1 MSVRIEGD
9 LEFQRWYYRNY
20 GDVTPI
26 ISNDIYAEYLEY
38 RNIQRFQLEQFV
50 KCVFLSCS
58 VIGLVYVFCLFFGLF
73 DVVYNL
79 SVDILFVV
87 YKLSWIL
94 DYYIL
99 SSVKEVVYF
108 CLYIL

>member
-26 ISNDIYAEYLEY
+26 ISNEIYAEYLEY

-58 VIGLVYVFCLFFGLF
+58 VIVLVYVFCLFFGLF

-79 SVDILFVV
+79 SLDILS
-87 YKLSWIL
+87 Y
-94 DYYIL
+94 
-99 SSVKEVVYF
+99 VKEVVYF

>member
-26 ISNDIYAEYLEY
+26 ISNEIYAEYLEH

-58 VIGLVYVFCLFFGLF
+58 VIVLVYVFCLFFGLF

-79 SVDILFVV
+79 SLDILS
-87 YKLSWIL
+87 Y
-94 DYYIL
+94 
-99 SSVKEVVYF
+99 VKEVVYF